1 MKLFTRNNIILIF
14 LCIIVIYAI
23 VDIGYKFK
31 SEHFGIEN
39 IPIKASNDVKFNSKD
54 DVFDTE
60 NKKILYDVRQH
71 VLADDFKKYFYFSE
85 IDIPNRILSDALK
98 RIVKRYGSRK
108 DRFLNYKWTNV
119 QKREITKEKIKNMV
133 KIVLKYINN
142 ELPGK
147 DLDEYY
153 KPEMSVPKEG
163 SEEFN
168 GKKVIEHYYD
178 YDETKK
184 EAQYYDLHHYKIVS
198 VQKYN
203 NMYRW
208 IVNMYIHRK
217 DKSTLF
223 VVQLGSIGINN
234 IFKIVSL
241 NLISRENADID
252 YLEKGYDEEAINY
265 KYLYEDPNLVC
276 EMPAIFSN
284 RLDSKIKSNCNNV
297 KYNSVSRN
305 RIPDYVTSDE
315 REIREILD
323 ARYSSYQGFFRPVRF
338 SFGEIALLNRKEGD
352 DTIPKTNQRFL
363 DRL

>member
-1 MKLFTRNNIILIF
+1 MIFGALPLKLLSYPKNEKITFDYGVASGDPTNSHIILWTK
-14 LCIIVIYAI
+14 VSKKNRNDIY
-23 VDIGYKFK
+23 
-31 SEHFGIEN
+31 
-39 IPIKASNDVKFNSKD
+39 IKWQVSNDINF
-54 DVFDTE
+54 
-60 NKKILYDVRQH
+60 
-71 VLADDFKKYFYFSE
+71 
-85 IDIPNRILSDALK
+85 
-98 RIVKRYGSRK
+98 
-108 DRFLNYKWTNV
+108 
-119 QKREITKEKIKNMV
+119 EKIIASGSHISSFSDNFTV
-133 KIVLKYINN
+133 KVDAEI
-142 ELPGK
+142 PQ
-147 DLDEYY
+147 
-153 KPEMSVPKEG
+153 
-163 SEEFN
+163 EFN